1 MPCAKDSPKGS
12 ISKQRGLCATWVF
25 FGILSVLRPLFPEPV
40 EISLEVFPSSV
51 LGSDLWL
58 RIQTVMRLD

>member
-1 MPCAKDSPKGS
+1 MLNIVLKA
-12 ISKQRGLCATWVF
+12 QFLNRGVYVPLGCF

>member
-1 MPCAKDSPKGS
+1 MPCAKIIPKGS
-12 ISKQRGLCATWVF
+12 ISKQRGVYVPLGCFWHSQCSGA
-25 FGILSVLRPLFPEPV
+25 LFPEPV

>member
-1 MPCAKDSPKGS
+1 MSWAKYSPKGS
-12 ISKQRGLCATWVF
+12 ISKQRVLYATWEF
-25 FGILSVLRPLFPEPV
+25 FGVLSVLRHLFPKPV